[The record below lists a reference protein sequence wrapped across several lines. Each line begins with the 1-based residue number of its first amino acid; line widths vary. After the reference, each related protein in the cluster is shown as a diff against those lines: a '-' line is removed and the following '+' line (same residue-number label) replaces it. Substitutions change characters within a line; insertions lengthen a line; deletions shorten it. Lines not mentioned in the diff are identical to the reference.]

1 MTVEAIRVCG
11 AIAALISD
19 AALPTAS
26 RLEAQEAVEKV
37 IQPILAGDRA
47 VDYEALSERVDDLA
61 DVLENLAGE
70 VGEALDAVKRVA
82 KQIEKLSRGNAA

>member
-19 AALPTAS
+19 AALPTAR

-37 IQPILAGDRA
+37 IQPILSGDRA

-82 KQIEKLSRGNAA
+82 KQIEKLSRGAQ

>member
-37 IQPILAGDRA
+37 IQPILAGARG
-47 VDYEALSERVDDLA
+47 VDFEALSDRVDDLA
-61 DVLENLAGE
+61 DTIETLAEE
-70 VGEALDAVKRVA
+70 VGDTLQTIKRIA
-82 KQIEKLSRGNAA
+82 KQLEKLSRGAQ